1 MSKIGRK
8 PIVFSIAKVEVQGKK
23 IVINGPKA
31 VFEHELPEEVNAVV
45 DGNRLSLEVEN
56 KNSKDVRMAWG
67 LHRALLANK
76 VIGAEVGFEEK
87 MKIVGLGFKAL
98 LQGTKVVFT
107 LGYTHKIE
115 FDLPNGVSMEIDKTG
130 QLLNLK
136 SADKFVLGSTCDI
149 IRSFR
154 PPEPYKGTGIM
165 RENEV
170 IVRKAGKTK
179 SA

>member
-8 PIVFSIAKVEVQGKK
+8 PIVFSTAKVEIQGKK
-23 IVINGPKA
+23 IVIDGPKA
-31 VFEHELPEEVNAVV
+31 KFEHELPEQVDATIEGNKLTLVV
-45 DGNRLSLEVEN
+45 EDMF
-56 KNSKDVRMAWG
+56 SKDVRMVWG

-76 VIGAEVGFEEK
+76 VIGAETGFEIK

-98 LQGTKVVFT
+98 LQGTKVVFN

-115 FDLPNGVSMEIDKTG
+115 FDLPAGVSMEIDKTG
-130 QLLNLK
+130 QLLNVK
-136 SADKFVLGSTCDI
+136 SADKFVLGSACDT

-170 IVRKAGKTK
+170 IIRKAGKTK